1 MLVSGMAVVSAVGP
15 YTVPVSGA
23 RLLRSVT
30 LRVRS
35 AHSPPVPA
43 AMLTWKVL
51 VREPVLAILM
61 VPVWAVQPDHTPLM
75 VMTALH
81 QLLPVEIG
89 VAVSERQLVLLACA
103 RVPAATLLPAF
114 SV

>member
-23 RLLRSVT
+23 TLLRSVT

-43 AMLTWKVL
+43 AGMLITKVL
-51 VREPVLAILM
+51 AREPVLAMVI
-61 VPVWAVQPDHTPLM
+61 VPVWAVQPDHTPVT
-75 VMTALH
+75 VMAALH
-81 QLLPVEIG
+81 QLLPVEMG
-89 VAVSERQLVLLACA
+89 VAVRERQLALLAWA
-103 RVPAATLLPAF
+103 RVPAATL
-114 SV
+114 